1 MNIIKYILGSR
12 MATSGNFF
20 SQIEKKLGLK
30 ILNKK
35 IYKEAFTHSSLN
47 LKDSY
52 GKALNFERLEFLG
65 DAILTAVIAEHLYDN
80 YPDSNEGSLTKLRA
94 KIVNRIKLNQIGEE
108 LGLFEL
114 AHISNHNKN
123 FGDDIHGN
131 LLESLIGAIFVDM
144 GYVRTKNYIIKKIIY
159 PYVDMNN
166 LDTIILSFKAFL
178 IEWGQRE
185 KKDIQFLT
193 QEDIGVDTKAKYC
206 TKILLNEKLLAK
218 SKAKSKKKS
227 EEKAAKIAARILKL
241 IPKTIHH

>member
-1 MNIIKYILGSR
+1 VNIIKYILGSR

>member
-1 MNIIKYILGSR
+1 

-20 SQIEKKLGLK
+20 SQIQKKLGLK

-47 LKDSY
+47 LKDPH
-52 GKALNFERLEFLG
+52 GKAINFERLEFLG

-80 YPDSNEGSLTKLRA
+80 YPDANEGSLTRLRA
-94 KIVNRIKLNQIGEE
+94 KIVSRVKLNQIGEE

-114 AHISNHNKN
+114 AQISNHNKN

-131 LLESLIGAIFVDM
+131 LLESLIGAIFVDT
-144 GYVRTKNYIIKKIIY
+144 GYVKTKNYIIKKIIY
-159 PYVDMNN
+159 PYVDMSN
-166 LDTIILSFKAFL
+166 LATMILSFKAFL

-193 QEDIGVDTKAKYC
+193 QEDIGVDPKVKYC
-206 TKILLNEKLLAK
+206 TEILLNDKLLAK
-218 SKAKSKKKS
+218 SKAKSKKKA
-227 EEKAAKIAARILKL
+227 EEKTAKIATRILKL

>member
-1 MNIIKYILGSR
+1 

-20 SQIEKKLGLK
+20 PKIQKKLGLK

-47 LKDSY
+47 LKDPN
-52 GKALNFERLEFLG
+52 GKAINFERLEFLG

-80 YPDSNEGSLTKLRA
+80 YPDANEGSLSRLRA
-94 KIVNRIKLNQIGEE
+94 KIVSRVKLNQIGEE

-114 AHISNHNKN
+114 AQISNHNKN

-144 GYVRTKNYIIKKIIY
+144 GYVKTKNYIIKKIIY

-166 LDTIILSFKAFL
+166 LATMILSFKAFL

-193 QEDIGVDTKAKYC
+193 QEEIEVDPKIKYC
-206 TKILLNEKLLAK
+206 TKILLNEELLAK
-218 SKAKSKKKS
+218 SKAKSKKKA

-241 IPKTIHH
+241 IPKAIHH

>member
-1 MNIIKYILGSR
+1 

-20 SQIEKKLGLK
+20 SQIQKKLGLK

-47 LKDSY
+47 LKDPH
-52 GKALNFERLEFLG
+52 GKAINFERLEFLG
-65 DAILTAVIAEHLYDN
+65 DAILTAVISEHLYDN
-80 YPDSNEGSLTKLRA
+80 YPDANEGSLTRLRA
-94 KIVNRIKLNQIGEE
+94 KIVSRVKLNQIGEQ

-114 AHISNHNKN
+114 AQISNHNKN

-144 GYVRTKNYIIKKIIY
+144 GYGKTKNYIIKKIIY

-166 LDTIILSFKAFL
+166 LATTILSFKAFL

-185 KKDIQFLT
+185 KKDIKFLT
-193 QEDIGVDTKAKYC
+193 QEDIGVDPKVKYY
-206 TKILLNEKLLAK
+206 TKILLNDELLAK
-218 SKAKSKKKS
+218 SKAKSKKKA
-227 EEKAAKIAARILKL
+227 EEKTAKIAARILKL